1 MVRGR
6 SNKKP
11 YPRNI
16 DIISVLTRVLAED
29 PLIHPGDLVDRV
41 KSYLEQ
47 QGFYAGL
54 VTPRRVWR
62 IYEACVRS
70 GKMPDILMVLTNSGN
85 EGF

>member
-1 MVRGR
+1 MGRGR

-16 DIISVLTRVLAED
+16 DIVSALMRVLAKD
-29 PLIHPGDLVDRV
+29 PFIHPGDLVDRV
-41 KSYLEQ
+41 KNDLEQ

-54 VTPRRVWR
+54 VTSKRVWR

-70 GKMPDILMVLTNSGN
+70 GKIPDVLMVIVNSGN